1 MITTTSVKHLK
12 LKGPPITIK
21 HFKDGELYVK
31 VPKVKGKVTVIA
43 SLHPPAENIL
53 ELLFVLD
60 ALKRQNADI
69 HLIITYF
76 GYTRQ
81 DRINLPGEAVSAQVI
96 ANMLKGVKITAF
108 DVHGELNKFLRFN
121 NIIPVKQFLPFIPKD
136 VVIVA
141 PDEGAVQHANYWQK
155 CLNSPVVFLKKSR
168 PSHDVVEIHSIDGN
182 VKGRDVL
189 IIDDMI
195 STGSTVIKAAE
206 FLKKSG
212 AKDIYVAATHGVFAD
227 NALSKLS
234 KSPIKKI
241 FVTDTLPQKRHRLVR
256 VVSIKKLI
264 SQIQRQAG
272 L

>member
-12 LKGPPITIK
+12 LKSSQITIK

-31 VPKVKGKVTVIA
+31 VPKVKRKVTVVA

-81 DRINLPGEAVSAQVI
+81 DRINLPGEAVSAKVI

-108 DVHGELNKFLRFN
+108 DVHGRLNEFLRFN
-121 NIIPVKQFLPFIPKD
+121 NIIPIKQFLPFIPKD

-141 PDEGAVQHANYWQK
+141 PDEGAVQHAKYWQK
-155 CLNSPVVFLKKSR
+155 CLNAQVVFLKKSR
-168 PSHDVVEIHSIDGN
+168 PSHDVVEIRPINGN
-182 VKGRDVL
+182 VKGRNVL
-189 IIDDMI
+189 IVD
-195 STGSTVIKAAE
+195 G
-206 FLKKSG
+206 G
-212 AKDIYVAATHGVFAD
+212 D
-227 NALSKLS
+227 N
-234 KSPIKKI
+234 
-241 FVTDTLPQKRHRLVR
+241 
-256 VVSIKKLI
+256 
-264 SQIQRQAG
+264 
-272 L
+272 